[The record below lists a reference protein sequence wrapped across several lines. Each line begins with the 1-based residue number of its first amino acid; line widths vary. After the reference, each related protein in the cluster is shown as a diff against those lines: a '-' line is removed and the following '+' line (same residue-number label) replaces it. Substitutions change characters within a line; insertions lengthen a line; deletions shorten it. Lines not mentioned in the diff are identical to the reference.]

1 MLLLIVSLS
10 WQVALFCALAASVT
24 ALGLLAML
32 QQIFKPAEKR
42 VAEPTAPA
50 TPIAFLFEN
59 GRMIDAT
66 QPARRLLATG
76 PRRLRSAERL
86 AEVLRPVF
94 PEFPDRL
101 NDLSGGGSEVLRDS
115 ASGATLTIIC
125 TETQCRLTVE
135 NLPPTSMP
143 PQIEPATL
151 DAFDHEL
158 DLLQGTVDD
167 APILIWQEDATGA
180 IRWANQTYLDI
191 ARERADGDALLGWPL
206 PKLFSNRALSEEPS
220 AESTRLVLPSVNAS
234 PARSFDVIGR
244 PRGELTMWYATPNDQ
259 LVRAEQSLHEFV
271 QTLSR
276 TFADLPTG
284 LAIFD
289 KHRQLALF
297 NPALIDLTTLEPIQL
312 ATRPHLSEFL
322 DALRNKQRMPEPKNY
337 KSWRDRIA
345 SLERAAE
352 DGSYLE
358 DWLLPTGQTFRV
370 NGQPHPNGGIA
381 FLFED
386 ISAEISLTRSFREE
400 LELGQAV
407 LDSVDEAIAVFS
419 ATRTMIMANAAYHK
433 LWGDD
438 PSAQL
443 EEVSADTVLTRWIAE
458 CRKNDGW
465 DDIRS
470 ALLDQ
475 NRSEP
480 ERIAVRLKSGRSLV
494 CRVAPLAGNA
504 RLVGFSP
511 NRAAKAPK
519 LVNKLAEA
527 EATPRGSLSA

>member
-1 MLLLIVSLS
+1 LIISLKWQLMLLGS
-10 WQVALFCALAASVT
+10 VAAIMIPLFIAAI
-24 ALGLLAML
+24 L
-32 QQIFKPAEKR
+32 QQKKSSSKRPSANFPAPE
-42 VAEPTAPA
+42 A
-50 TPIAFLFEN
+50 PIAFLFERS
-59 GRMIDAT
+59 RMIDAT
-66 QPARRLLATG
+66 ELGRRLLATG
-76 PRRLRSAERL
+76 PRQLKGADRLV
-86 AEVLRPVF
+86 EVLRPVF
-94 PEFPDRL
+94 PELPDHFSDPL
-101 NDLSGGGSEVLRDS
+101 KSEPQVLRDS
-115 ASGATLTIIC
+115 TSGATLTISRSDV
-125 TETQCRLTVE
+125 QFRLIIE
-135 NLPPTSMP
+135 NFPPEFMP
-143 PQIEPATL
+143 PEIEPITL
-151 DAFDHEL
+151 DALDREL
-158 DLLQGTVDD
+158 DFLQSTIDN
-167 APILIWQEDATGA
+167 APTLIWQEDETGA
-180 IRWANQTYLDI
+180 VKWANQTYLDCV
-191 ARERADGDALLGWPL
+191 RERSDVDVLWGWPL
-206 PKLFSNRALSEEPS
+206 PKIFPDRAFSGNVQANSPGFMLDT
-220 AESTRLVLPSVNAS
+220 AKNAS
-234 PARSFDVIGR
+234 PARTFEVIKK
-244 PRGELTMWYATPNDQ
+244 PQGELTMCYATPNDQ

-276 TFADLPTG
+276 TFADLPMG

-297 NPALIDLTTLEPIQL
+297 NPALINLTTLEPIQL
-312 ATRPHLSEFL
+312 VTRPHLSEFL

-527 EATPRGSLSA
+527 EASPRGSLSA